1 MIWVL
6 VVVHLLKVNPHVEM
20 IGVFETQ
27 EVCNVAVDNY
37 KNVSNRFE
45 KNTAAVCI
53 LTEKGHSV
61 RFINTYIYF
70 L

>member
-1 MIWVL
+1 
-6 VVVHLLKVNPHVEM
+6 VNPHVEM

-27 EVCNVAVDNY
+27 EVCNVAVNNY
-37 KNVSNRFE
+37 KNISNRFE

-53 LTEKGHSV
+53 LTEKVIVSD
-61 RFINTYIYF
+61 

>member
-1 MIWVL
+1 LIWVL

-20 IGVFETQ
+20 IAVFETQ

-53 LTEKGHSV
+53 LTEKVIVSD
-61 RFINTYIYF
+61 

>member
-53 LTEKGHSV
+53 LTEKVIASD
-61 RFINTYIYF
+61 

>member
-6 VVVHLLKVNPHVEM
+6 VIVHLLKVNPHVEM
-20 IGVFETQ
+20 IGVFETE
-27 EVCNVAVDNY
+27 EVCNVAVNSY
-37 KNVSNRFE
+37 KTVSERFE

-53 LTEKGHSV
+53 LTEKTSV
-61 RFINTYIYF
+61 PD

>member
-1 MIWVL
+1 
-6 VVVHLLKVNPHVEM
+6 VNPHVEM

-27 EVCNVAVDNY
+27 EVCNVAVNSY
-37 KNVSNRFE
+37 KNVSSRFE

-53 LTEKGHSV
+53 LTEKGIV
-61 RFINTYIYF
+61 PD

>member
-6 VVVHLLKVNPHVEM
+6 VVVHLLEVNPHVEL

-27 EVCNVAVDNY
+27 EVCNVAVNSY

-53 LTEKGHSV
+53 LTEKTV
-61 RFINTYIYF
+61 VPN

>member
-27 EVCNVAVDNY
+27 EVCNVAVNSY
-37 KNVSNRFE
+37 KNVSSRFE
-45 KNTAAVCI
+45 KNPAAVCI
-53 LTEKGHSV
+53 LTEKGIV
-61 RFINTYIYF
+61 PD